1 MKKILNSIIIALS
14 FLLLVLLAL
23 VKVNEVVHFV
33 DVTNYEE
40 IISFLKQY
48 GTLIIVSALVFV
60 NVIAKS
66 LIRIIFVL
74 LFLAVLVVYVL
85 ATSFPQ
91 IFGAV

>member
-1 MKKILNSIIIALS
+1 MKKFLNSIIVILS
-14 FLLLVLLAL
+14 FLLLVVLAL
-23 VKVNEVVHFV
+23 VKVNETVPFV
-33 DVTNYEE
+33 DLSNYEN

-74 LFLAVLVVYVL
+74 LFLAALVVYVL